1 MKKFA
6 AAALLTISTSSMAGF
21 PTDPT
26 IIYEGAAVMTIN
38 DPQKPAVLIY
48 PCNTCAPLK
57 MFFSPDS
64 RILIN
69 GTESDVSALMKS
81 TRWQADIFAA
91 PDQPDVITKIS
102 TF

>member
-1 MKKFA
+1 MKNFTA
-6 AAALLTISTSSMAGF
+6 AVLLSISTTTMAAF
-21 PTDPT
+21 PADPT
-26 IIYEGAAVMTIN
+26 IIYEAAAVMTIN

-57 MFFSPDS
+57 MFFSPDT

-69 GTESDVSALMKS
+69 GTESYVSALMKS

-91 PDQPDVITKIS
+91 PDQPDVVTKIS

>member
-1 MKKFA
+1 MKKFTA
-6 AAALLTISTSSMAGF
+6 AVLLSISTTTMAGF
-21 PTDPT
+21 PADPT

-48 PCNTCAPLK
+48 PCSTCAPLK
-57 MFFSPDS
+57 MFFSSDS

-69 GTESDVSALMKS
+69 GTESDVNALMKN

-91 PDQPDVITKIS
+91 PDQPEVITKIS